1 MDADTIFKTIAERI
15 LSCKP
20 DLFLNFLCMPL
31 SFTEKRYPQF

>member
-20 DLFLNFLCMPL
+20 DLFLNFLCMPP
-31 SFTEKRYPQF
+31 EKRYPQF